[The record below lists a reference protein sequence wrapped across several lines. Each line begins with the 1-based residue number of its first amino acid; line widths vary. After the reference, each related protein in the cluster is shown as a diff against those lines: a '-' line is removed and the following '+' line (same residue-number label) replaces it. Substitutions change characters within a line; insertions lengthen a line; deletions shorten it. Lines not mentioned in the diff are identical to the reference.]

1 MKYFGAIL
9 LIAVVFSIIV
19 GGTYTPR
26 EMVDVSLQLIPTPTA
41 QPALVESAL
50 SEFGGIVAVRHYPF
64 NDLLEVTYDKARI
77 TLEDLR
83 HLIRTM
89 GYKSILL
96 EPVQSSL

>member
-19 GGTYTPR
+19 GGTYSPR
-26 EMVDVSLQLIPTPTA
+26 EMVDVSIQLIPTPTA

-50 SEFGGIVAVRHYPF
+50 SEFGGIVSVRHYPF

-83 HLIRTM
+83 HLIHTM

>member
-1 MKYFGAIL
+1 MKYIGAIL

-19 GGTYTPR
+19 GGTYTPQ
-26 EMVDVSLQLIPTPTA
+26 EMVDVSIQLIPTPTA

-50 SEFGGIVAVRHYPF
+50 SEFGGIVSVRHHPD

-77 TLEDLR
+77 SLEDLS
-83 HLIRTM
+83 HLIYTL
-89 GYKSILL
+89 GYKLILL

>member
-1 MKYFGAIL
+1 MKYIGAIL

-19 GGTYTPR
+19 GGTYTPQ
-26 EMVDVSLQLIPTPTA
+26 EMVDVSIQLIPTPTA

-50 SEFGGIVAVRHYPF
+50 SEFGGIVAVQHFPED
-64 NDLLEVTYDKARI
+64 DLLKVTYDKSRI
-77 TLEDLR
+77 SLDDLS
-83 HLIRTM
+83 HLIHTL